1 MKINPLWNICL
12 FIRILITVVIRIY
25 YTNNIFKI
33 LAFLGLL
40 VIGLGFT
47 FKSLTGSNNEKQFS
61 KVFWHE
67 TRGLHGFFYIL
78 AAYYLYN
85 NNIDM
90 NTIVLLLDICLSL
103 LFRFVTN
110 Q

>member
-47 FKSLTGSNNEKQFS
+47 FKSLTGSNNEKQFLPIS
-61 KVFWHE
+61 EFK
-67 TRGLHGFFYIL
+67 I
-78 AAYYLYN
+78 
-85 NNIDM
+85 
-90 NTIVLLLDICLSL
+90 SL
-103 LFRFVTN
+103 IIFSSFLPPAM
-110 Q
+110 